1 MYINILAL
9 ASKVLAGLKKIML
22 KLVTLIVNGFPF

>member
-1 MYINILAL
+1 MYINILVL
-9 ASKVLAGLKKIML
+9 ASKVLAGLKKML